1 MRDRVLVP
9 IVVCFALLALPLLVG
24 AGSAILPYITTYV
37 RTLLDD
43 ADAETARDTLE
54 AAGWS
59 TTIVNSPTSTGDEG
73 DLWADSGGNYLYVA
87 YGDNQWHRVAIAT
100 WTPGAN
106 HLLKEDGDFLLQED
120 GTSKIILEN

>member
-1 MRDRVLVP
+1 MREGPLKMLV
-9 IVVCFALLALPLLVG
+9 IAAIMALPLTMG
-24 AGSAILPYITTYV
+24 AGSAILPYITPFM
-37 RTLLDD
+37 RTVLDD

-59 TTIVNSPTSTGDEG
+59 ATIVNSPTSAGEEG

-106 HLLKEDGDFLLQED
+106 HLLQEDGTSFLLQED